1 MKSLIILSLLGV
13 ASMFAGVF
21 NYRKLIL
28 PIILTGLAVAVGLLV
43 EQWGMNK
50 SYFSGMAL
58 FDNYAIAFSC
68 LLICVAFLIFFIALY
83 HYRHDGD
90 IVTDLYALFIFALIG
105 GVIMASYSNM
115 VMLFMGIEILSIPL
129 YVLAGSRRADLASN
143 EAALKYFL
151 MGAFTTGFLLFG
163 IALIYGAS
171 GSFNLVEIAAYVKT
185 NGANVPAFFYVGI
198 VLLIV
203 AMLFK
208 VSAAPFHFW
217 APDVYQGS
225 PVLVTTFMSTVVK
238 IAAFA
243 AFLRI
248 FNTCFASLKDYYEII
263 LAAAAVLTLLVGNIT
278 ALYQQSVKRMLAYS
292 GISHAGYLLIAIVVM
307 GVTAPSVIFYY
318 AAAYAAASLV
328 AFTVLMA
335 VMENKEGRESF
346 EAFKGLSKNNPL
358 LAACMSIAMLSLA
371 GIPPLAG
378 FFGKYFLFS
387 TAIQN
392 GYLWLVL
399 VAVLNSLI
407 SLYYYLR
414 VIANMYSVPDEE
426 TPAFGNHFALAGM
439 LVITIAINL
448 VLGFSPDLLMGLL

>member
-1 MKSLIILSLLGV
+1 MKSIVLLSLLGV
-13 ASMFAGVF
+13 TSMFAGVF

-28 PIILTGLAVAVGLLV
+28 PIILIGLAVAIGLLV
-43 EQWGMNK
+43 DQWGMNK
-50 SYFSGMAL
+50 VFYQMAF

-68 LLICVAFLIFFIALY
+68 LLLGVSFLIFTLALY
-83 HYRHDGD
+83 HYRNESD
-90 IVTDLYALFIFALIG
+90 IVTDLYALFIFALTG
-105 GVIMASYSNM
+105 GLLMTSFSNL
-115 VMLFMGIEILSIPL
+115 VMLFLGIEILSIPL

-151 MGAFTTGFLLFG
+151 MGAFATGFLLFG
-163 IALIYGAS
+163 IALVYGAS
-171 GSFNLVEIAAYVKT
+171 GTFDMAGIAAYVQNAKEI
-185 NGANVPAFFYVGI
+185 PDFFYIGI

-203 AMLFK
+203 ALLFK

-243 AFLRI
+243 AFLRL
-248 FNTCFASLKDYYEII
+248 FNYCFTPISGYYEII
-263 LAAAAVLTLLVGNIT
+263 LTAAAIATLLIGNIT

-292 GISHAGYLLIAIVVM
+292 GISHAGYLLIALVVM
-307 GVTAPSVIFYY
+307 GASAQSVVFFYS
-318 AAAYAAASLV
+318 AAYAAASLI
-328 AFTVLMA
+328 AFSVLTA

-346 EAFKGLSKNNPL
+346 ESFKGLAKNNPL
-358 LAACMSIAMLSLA
+358 LALCMSVAMLSLA

-378 FFGKYFLFS
+378 FFGKYFLFA
-387 TAIQN
+387 TAIKD

-399 VAVLNSLI
+399 VAIFNSLI

-414 VIANMYSVPDEE
+414 VIVNMYSTSDED
-426 TPAFGNHFALAGM
+426 TPAFTRNYTLIAL
-439 LVITIAINL
+439 LIILLAINL
-448 VLGFSPDLLMGLL
+448 TLGFYPDLLMGLL

>member
-1 MKSLIILSLLGV
+1 MKSLVLLSLLGV
-13 ASMFAGVF
+13 TSMFAGVF

-28 PIILTGLAVAVGLLV
+28 PIILIGLAAAIAMLV
-43 EQWGMNK
+43 DQWGMNK
-50 SYFSGMAL
+50 VFYQMAA

-68 LLICVAFLIFFIALY
+68 LLMGVAFLIFTLALY
-83 HYRHDGD
+83 HYRNESD
-90 IVTDLYALFIFALIG
+90 IVTDLYALFLFALTG
-105 GVIMASYSNM
+105 GVVMTSFSNL
-115 VMLFMGIEILSIPL
+115 VMLFLGIEILSIPL

-151 MGAFTTGFLLFG
+151 MGAFATGFLLFG
-163 IALIYGAS
+163 IALVYGAS
-171 GSFNLVEIAAYVKT
+171 GTFDMAGIATYVQNTKEI
-185 NGANVPAFFYVGI
+185 PDFFYIGI

-203 AMLFK
+203 ALLFK

-243 AFLRI
+243 AFLRL
-248 FNTCFASLKDYYEII
+248 FNYCFTPVSAYYEII
-263 LAAAAVLTLLVGNIT
+263 LTAAAVATLLIGNIT

-292 GISHAGYLLIAIVVM
+292 GISHAGYLLIALVVM
-307 GVTAPSVIFYY
+307 GASATSVVFFYS
-318 AAAYAAASLV
+318 AAYAAASLI
-328 AFTVLMA
+328 AFAVLTA

-346 EAFKGLSKNNPL
+346 ESFKGLAKNNPL
-358 LAACMSIAMLSLA
+358 LAICMSIAMLSLA

-378 FFGKYFLFS
+378 FFGKYFLFA
-387 TAIQN
+387 TAIKD

-399 VAVLNSLI
+399 VAIFNSLI

-414 VIANMYSVPDEE
+414 VIISMYSSYEEE
-426 TPAFGNHFALAGM
+426 TPAFKSNYALVFM
-439 LVITIAINL
+439 LLITVGVSLI
-448 VLGFSPDLLMGLL
+448 LGFYPDLLMGLL

>member
-1 MKSLIILSLLGV
+1 MKSIVLLSLLGV
-13 ASMFAGVF
+13 TSMFAGVF

-28 PIILTGLAVAVGLLV
+28 PIILIGIAAAIGLFVD
-43 EQWGMNK
+43 QWGMNK
-50 SYFSGMAL
+50 SFYQMAF

-68 LLICVAFLIFFIALY
+68 LLLSVSFLIFTLALY
-83 HYRHDGD
+83 HYRKEGD
-90 IVTDLYALFIFALIG
+90 IVTDLYALFIFALTG
-105 GVIMASYSNM
+105 GLLMTSFSNL
-115 VMLFMGIEILSIPL
+115 VMLFLGIEILSIPL

-151 MGAFTTGFLLFG
+151 MGAFATGFLLFG
-163 IALIYGAS
+163 IALVYGAS
-171 GSFNLVEIAAYVKT
+171 GTFDLAGIAAYVKA
-185 NGANVPAFFYVGI
+185 GKDIPDFFYVGI

-203 AMLFK
+203 ALLFK

-243 AFLRI
+243 AFLRL
-248 FNTCFASLKDYYEII
+248 FNYCFTPLASYYEII
-263 LAAAAVLTLLVGNIT
+263 LTAAAVATLLIGNVT

-292 GISHAGYLLIAIVVM
+292 GISHAGYLLIALVVM
-307 GVTAPSVIFYY
+307 GASATSVVFFYS
-318 AAAYAAASLV
+318 AAYAAASLV
-328 AFTVLMA
+328 AFAVLTA

-346 EAFKGLSKNNPL
+346 ETFKGLAKNNPI
-358 LAACMSIAMLSLA
+358 LALCMSVAMLSLA

-378 FFGKYFLFS
+378 FFGKYFLFA
-387 TAIQN
+387 TAIKD

-399 VAVLNSLI
+399 VAIFNSLI

-414 VIANMYSVPDEE
+414 VIINMYSSADDEV
-426 TPAFGNHFALAGM
+426 PAFTPNYA
-439 LVITIAINL
+439 L
-448 VLGFSPDLLMGLL
+448 VLMLLLSLGANLALGFYPDLLMGLLG

>member
-1 MKSLIILSLLGV
+1 
-13 ASMFAGVF
+13 
-21 NYRKLIL
+21 
-28 PIILTGLAVAVGLLV
+28 
-43 EQWGMNK
+43 
-50 SYFSGMAL
+50 
-58 FDNYAIAFSC
+58 
-68 LLICVAFLIFFIALY
+68 
-83 HYRHDGD
+83 
-90 IVTDLYALFIFALIG
+90 
-105 GVIMASYSNM
+105 
-115 VMLFMGIEILSIPL
+115 
-129 YVLAGSRRADLASN
+129 
-143 EAALKYFL
+143 
-151 MGAFTTGFLLFG
+151 
-163 IALIYGAS
+163 
-171 GSFNLVEIAAYVKT
+171 
-185 NGANVPAFFYVGI
+185 
-198 VLLIV
+198 
-203 AMLFK
+203 
-208 VSAAPFHFW
+208 
-217 APDVYQGS
+217 
-225 PVLVTTFMSTVVK
+225 
-238 IAAFA
+238 
-243 AFLRI
+243 
-248 FNTCFASLKDYYEII
+248 
-263 LAAAAVLTLLVGNIT
+263 
-278 ALYQQSVKRMLAYS
+278 MLAYS

-307 GVTAPSVIFYY
+307 GVTAQSVVFYY

-346 EAFKGLSKNNPL
+346 EAFKGLSKNNPI
-358 LAACMSIAMLSLA
+358 LAACMSVAMLSLA